1 MNALKRILNWL
12 LGKSVTQK
20 VTPKPAT
27 KPQSVTPKM
36 EIKPAPVAKVEA
48 PKVQEVPAAVTPTPA
63 PLQAKPAAPK
73 RKRGPRKPAPK
84 K

>member
-63 PLQAKPAAPK
+63 PLPAKPAAPK